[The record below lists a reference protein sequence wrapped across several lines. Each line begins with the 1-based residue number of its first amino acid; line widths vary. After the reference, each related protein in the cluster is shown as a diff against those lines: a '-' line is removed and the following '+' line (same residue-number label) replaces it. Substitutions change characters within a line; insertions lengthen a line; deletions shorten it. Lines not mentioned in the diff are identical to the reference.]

1 MVLSVATSQETLDR
15 EGMLGG
21 KNSLSRPHHF
31 IVCPV
36 IRPTGGSTEQV
47 SVALKLVQVASE
59 IVMSEKD
66 WCWNFVGFSLLYV
79 QLNDD
84 GRRNGESQMNGRIR
98 IRGVPSERC
107 DAH

>member
-1 MVLSVATSQETLDR
+1 M
-15 EGMLGG
+15 
-21 KNSLSRPHHF
+21 
-31 IVCPV
+31 

-47 SVALKLVQVASE
+47 SVALKLVQVAAE

-66 WCWNFVGFSLLYV
+66 WCWNFDGFPLLYV

-107 DAH
+107 DAHQNAKHSSSIVVVQQWQASRSFVMQLN